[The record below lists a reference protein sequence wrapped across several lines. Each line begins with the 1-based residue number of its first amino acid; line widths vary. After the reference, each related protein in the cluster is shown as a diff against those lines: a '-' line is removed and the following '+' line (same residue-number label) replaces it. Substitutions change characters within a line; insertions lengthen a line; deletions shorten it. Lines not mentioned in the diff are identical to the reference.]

1 MGESSF
7 DVMAALSK
15 KKTELEDQIKQ
26 AVKQTSPTA
35 GMSPSEAEELLSALA
50 PGPATEEDKKS
61 FRAVFG
67 PDLVDLPEEERH
79 KLLLSGLR
87 LLNPEPRGGE
97 KGLREAAC
105 DAEKTLFLC
114 RTPGGRERSAGV
126 MGIAYLLFAARRRDT
141 AKDPMACDLGDIPD
155 TIASLRKRKD
165 ALPELG
171 DAKTKKKNLIVFF
184 VMLAA
189 MAAVL
194 FIPAI
199 AGLFTEENV
208 NNALMAIGVIATI
221 VAFFIAGIGG
231 SVAVLVGFALLVAIL
246 QFFLPLE
253 FVGKILVL
261 LVLGA
266 IGFTSFRKY
275 AKEAKKLSPVLR
287 RRRADELAALR
298 TDVDR
303 CIRYIDGLEAQVDLY
318 LKESTSNQ
326 NANATE
332 KEKAAKEIAE
342 ERIRQYAEKL
352 KKQRGELR
360 RLLPSQ

>member
-35 GMSPSEAEELLSALA
+35 GMSPSEAEEFWGVLT

-61 FRAVFG
+61 FRAVSG

-87 LLNPEPRGGE
+87 LLEPEPKGGE

-126 MGIAYLLFAARRRDT
+126 MGIAYLLYAARRRDT

-165 ALPELG
+165 ALPKLG

-208 NNALMAIGVIATI
+208 NNALMAIGVIAVI
-221 VAFFIAGIGG
+221 VAFFIAGFGG
-231 SVAVLVGFALLVAIL
+231 SVVVLLVYALLVAGLQAIL
-246 QFFLPLE
+246 PMAIL
-253 FVGKILVL
+253 GKVLVL
-261 LVLGA
+261 LVLGC
-266 IGFTSFRKY
+266 IGVFAFRKY
-275 AKEAKKLSPVLR
+275 AKEAKKLSPALR

-298 TDVDR
+298 VDVDR
-303 CIRYIDGLEAQVDLY
+303 CIRYINGLQAQVDLY
-318 LKESTSNQ
+318 LEESTSNQ

-342 ERIRQYAEKL
+342 ARIRQYAEKL

>member
-1 MGESSF
+1 MGENRF
-7 DVMAALSK
+7 DVMAALTK

-35 GMSPSEAEELLSALA
+35 GMSPSEAEEFWGVLT

-61 FRAVFG
+61 FRAVSG

-87 LLNPEPRGGE
+87 LLDPTPKGGE

-114 RTPGGRERSAGV
+114 RTPRGRERSAEV
-126 MGIAYLLFAARRRDT
+126 MAIAYLLYAARRRDT
-141 AKDPMACDLGDIPD
+141 AKDPMACDLGEIPD
-155 TIASLRKRKD
+155 TMEALRERKD
-165 ALPELG
+165 ALPERG
-171 DAKTKKKNLIVFF
+171 DAKTKKMNLIVFL
-184 VMLAA
+184 VMAAA

-199 AGLFTEENV
+199 AGLFTEDNV
-208 NNALMAIGVIATI
+208 SNALMAIGVIATI

-231 SVAVLVGFALLVAIL
+231 SVAVLVGFALLVTVL
-246 QFFLPLE
+246 QSFLPLE

-275 AKEAKKLSPVLR
+275 AEEAKKLSPALR
-287 RRRADELAALR
+287 RRRADELSALR
-298 TDVDR
+298 VDVDR
-303 CIRYIDGLEAQVDLY
+303 CIRYINGLEEQVDLY
-318 LKESTSNQ
+318 LEESTSNQ

-332 KEKAAKEIAE
+332 EEKLAKEKAEA
-342 ERIRQYAEKL
+342 RIRQYAEKL
-352 KKQRGELR
+352 KKQRAELWG
-360 RLLPSQ
+360 LLPSQ

>member
-1 MGESSF
+1 MGENRF
-7 DVMAALSK
+7 DVMAALTK
-15 KKTELEDQIKQ
+15 KKTELEGQIKQ
-26 AVKQTSPTA
+26 AAKQTAPTA
-35 GMSPSEAEELLSALA
+35 GMSPSEAEEFWGVLIPDS
-50 PGPATEEDKKS
+50 ATEEDKKS
-61 FRAVFG
+61 FRAVSG

-87 LLNPEPRGGE
+87 LLNPTPKGGE

-114 RTPGGRERSAGV
+114 RTPRGRERSAEV
-126 MGIAYLLFAARRRDT
+126 MAIAYLLFAVRRRDT
-141 AKDPMACDLGDIPD
+141 AKDPMACDLGEIPN
-155 TIASLRKRKD
+155 TIEALRERKD
-165 ALPELG
+165 ALPERG
-171 DAKTKKKNLIVFF
+171 DAKRKKRNLIVFL
-184 VMLAA
+184 VMAAA

-208 NNALMAIGVIATI
+208 SNALMAIGVIATI

-231 SVAVLVGFALLVAIL
+231 SVAVLVGFALLVTVL
-246 QFFLPLE
+246 QFFLPME

-266 IGFTSFRKY
+266 IGFASFRKY
-275 AKEAKKLSPVLR
+275 AEEVKNLSSERV
-287 RRRADELAALR
+287 RRRADELSALR
-298 TDVDR
+298 VDVDR
-303 CIRYIDGLEAQVDLY
+303 CIRYINGLEEQVDLY

-332 KEKAAKEIAE
+332 EEKLAKENAE
-342 ERIRQYAEKL
+342 ARIRQYAEKL
-352 KKQRGELR
+352 KYQRAELWG
-360 RLLPSQ
+360 LLPSQ